1 MALSIQSTTGEGGL
15 QLFTSSSRG
24 NFLVNQMNPPSIS
37 GGSIYF
43 DISSSIKAHGTA
55 SQNRNAFNIGSGS
68 FSVEF
73 WYYPIS
79 SSVNTNATIF
89 SIGNESLYT
98 SELSLEI
105 SDLGI
110 AVLEVNGTES
120 YSTSSILYKG
130 YNQWY
135 YIALQKEPIT
145 NGSAVSFFLDGYALG
160 NPNWVTTSSTYTVG
174 GTTSSFTLGNTR
186 ILSGQYGVK
195 GFITNFQF
203 INGTAIFKPAQRSGQ
218 PDIPVPTTPVDPY
231 LTTQTLFYAI
241 TGSETVPYF
250 GDYSGK
256 DRLLQT
262 RNLKYT
268 SSTPY

>member
-15 QLFTSSSRG
+15 QLSTLGSGTF
-24 NFLVNQMNPPSIS
+24 FINQMTPPLTN

-55 SQNRNAFNIGSGS
+55 SQNRNAFNMSSGS

-79 SSVNTNATIF
+79 SSVNSNATLF
-89 SIGNESLYT
+89 SIGNESSYT

-105 SDLGI
+105 TDFGI

-120 YSTSSILYKG
+120 FSTSSVLYKG
-130 YNQWY
+130 YNEWY
-135 YIALQKEPIT
+135 YIALQKEPSG
-145 NGSAVSFFLDGYALG
+145 NGSTISFFLDGYALG
-160 NPNWVTTSSTYTVG
+160 NPNWAITSSNYTIG

-186 ILSGQYGVK
+186 LLSGQYGVK

-203 INGTAIFKPAQRSGQ
+203 INGTAIYKINQQFGQ
-218 PDIPVPTTPVDPY
+218 PNILVPTSPVDPY
-231 LTTQTLFYAI
+231 LTTQALFYAI

-262 RNLKYT
+262 TNLKYT